1 MLKTYSISQVSEI
14 LQIPSSTIRYY
25 DGLELLPR
33 LRKSANGV
41 RQFSQNDINT
51 LRIIECLKRAGLSM
65 KEIKRF
71 TELSRQGDASL
82 QERRGLFYNAREN
95 FEKKLT
101 QMQETMK
108 VLNFKCA
115 YYDQALADGTEKSVQ
130 VDRSLDDVVSAE

>member
-33 LRKSANGV
+33 LQKSANGV

-65 KEIKRF
+65 KEIRRF

-82 QERRGLFYNAREN
+82 QERKELFYNAREN

-130 VDRSLDDVVSAE
+130 TDRSLDDVVSAE